1 MMSDKEIVVFLVLV
15 REQLGKGNIEMAR
28 SIINEKIKR
37 LGFKLTGQLILDNEK
52 NDKEGS

>member
-15 REQLGKGNIEMAR
+15 RDQLSKGDVEMAR

-37 LGFKLTGQLILDNEK
+37 LGFKLTGELIMNGKDEK
-52 NDKEGS
+52 ESS

>member
-15 REQLGKGNIEMAR
+15 REQLDKGHNEMVR

-52 NDKEGS
+52 NGKESP

>member
-15 REQLGKGNIEMAR
+15 REQLDKGHNEMVR

-52 NDKEGS
+52 NGKESS

>member
-15 REQLGKGNIEMAR
+15 REQLNKGNTEMVR

-37 LGFKLTGQLILDNEK
+37 LGFKLTGELIMNGDKNE
-52 NDKEGS
+52 KEGS

>member
-1 MMSDKEIVVFLVLV
+1 MSDKEIVVFLVLV
-15 REQLGKGNIEMAR
+15 REQLDKGHNEMVR

-52 NDKEGS
+52 KNGKESS

>member
-15 REQLGKGNIEMAR
+15 REQLDKGSYDMVRA
-28 SIINEKIKR
+28 IINEKIKR

-52 NDKEGS
+52 NEKEGS

>member
-1 MMSDKEIVVFLVLV
+1 MRDKEIVVFLVLV
-15 REQLGKGNIEMAR
+15 REQLDKGHNEMVR

-52 NDKEGS
+52 NGKESS

>member
-15 REQLGKGNIEMAR
+15 REQLDKGSYDMVRA
-28 SIINEKIKR
+28 IINEKIKR

-52 NDKEGS
+52 NGKESS